1 VDARWTAHAAT
12 TAGSA
17 ADWWGENDDRWR
29 IDPRRGFAYV
39 ADASGPTYAG
49 YHAPFAVD
57 AALGSFARVFDDTRG
72 PPAERLRT
80 AIIAA
85 HAHARELSDTHR
97 IALARASRDN
107 ANDDEV
113 ALRVSAL
120 LCPPVFERIRGA
132 TRAHF
137 TFSLTAIAIEGETLA
152 LVQVGSSRC
161 YRLRDGE
168 LTLLASDHTL
178 ATALA
183 DQGDDPT
190 EASRLHG
197 NVVVSVLGA
206 APDPRI
212 ETVITAVRAGD
223 RFLLCSD
230 GLWRVDGGDAAVSE
244 AFAATKRET
253 LAAITARCADL
264 SHDDATAVLAIRA

>member
-39 ADASGPTYAG
+39 ADASGPTYGG

-72 PPAERLRT
+72 PPSERLGT

-85 HAHARELSDTHR
+85 HAHARELSDAHR
-97 IALARASRDN
+97 IALARASQQSD
-107 ANDDEV
+107 DDEV
-113 ALRVSAL
+113 ALRVSAM
-120 LCPPVFERIRGA
+120 LCPPVFERLRGA
-132 TRAHF
+132 TRAHY
-137 TFSLTAIAIEGETLA
+137 TFSLTAIAIEGDTLA

-161 YRLRDGE
+161 YRLRDEE

-190 EASRLHG
+190 VAAHLHG

-206 APDPRI
+206 APNPHV
-212 ETVITAVRAGD
+212 ETVITAVRSGD

-230 GLWRVDGGDAAVSE
+230 GLWRVDGGDFAVRE
-244 AFAATKRET
+244 AFAATKRDA
-253 LAAITARCADL
+253 LMSITTRCADL
-264 SHDDATAVLAIRA
+264 SHDDATAVLAMRA